1 MIMRNL
7 SLALGIAA
15 VALATPV
22 HALPITP
29 ALDGTGTRVNQQGNT
44 FNISGGSRAGN
55 NQFHSFQ
62 NFGLNQQQVANFISN
77 PQTQNILARVVGGNA
92 SIINGLMQVT
102 GSNANLY
109 LINPAGI
116 VFGPNASLNVPSAFT
131 ATTANSIGIGNGW
144 FNANGSNN
152 YASLTGTPNSFVFN
166 TTSSGSIVNT
176 ANLNNNQGISLIGGN
191 VINTGNINAPVIT
204 LAAVPGNNLVRISQ
218 PGHILSLEV
227 VLPQDQNITPLD
239 LPRLLSGQSLPGIN
253 GNGETVQVGRVIVPA
268 GRGTNIITGNLNA
281 AGNTGGTINVL
292 GDRVA
297 LLNAY
302 LNASGVNGGGTIR
315 IGGEY
320 KGGGVN
326 PFNSQITY
334 VGANTFLNADA
345 LDSGNGGRVIVWADD
360 TTNFYGNIFAR
371 GGGNGGNGGFA
382 EVSGKINL
390 TFAGNANLSA
400 PFGITG
406 TLLLDPTNITINAGP
421 DALGTCALPTITLV
435 CGPGA
440 ITIST
445 ATLNAQVADIALNA
459 TGNINFLAPVNIAA
473 PGVSLTANAGGQ
485 ITVNSN
491 IFTNGGNI
499 NFNSVSNGGIPA
511 VDMDNAVIN
520 ANGGNIAF
528 TATSGGA
535 LQTAQVFNLINN
547 SQLLTSGAG
556 NITLT
561 NTIGTQPIQTALRLA
576 PASIIRVVNGIINL
590 DLRSNTTS
598 PVILASPGSLVE
610 AIGNGRIQTNLI
622 NQGDV
627 ISVPAFGSVA
637 ELAGTF
643 RTNSGRID
651 ITATHNGNNP
661 DRAVFRLP
669 NTGLIESSSGVINI
683 QATGNGTGRGAI
695 EIGGNIRNDS
705 GSTTIRANQT
715 NGSNAAI
722 VTTSSST
729 VQSRGSGGITIEAST
744 ANNSTAAILDG
755 EISTG
760 GGGINVRTNGSLVN
774 GFLRTVGGAVNVA
787 INNGSTSASSGSLP
801 LTIGTQSTGNG
812 GNITISVPD
821 GTIDLGIL
829 NSSAG
834 GNGGNISITGLG
846 DINTSNIITI
856 SGGVGG
862 NAGGLFIISSNGGIN
877 AASPILT
884 ISGNGRGGNVDL
896 FALGDIR
903 VGQINA
909 SGITGGAI
917 SLSGNSLFTNGD
929 IQTSRNYIDLFG
941 RPVNLYGSTN
951 FIAQE
956 VRNAFSFNSGVD
968 GSYDL
973 GILAPKIGVA
983 IDPMNPIGF
992 LGIGN
997 VNDSRLRNV
1006 LIDGGIDVSNSGS
1019 NGGRVDIRA
1028 TGSVGIQGNI
1038 NVSGT
1043 GDGGNVIINGSNIRV
1058 DGYINAQGGI
1068 NGGNVFTDSQ
1078 SLQISSTFVDRNG
1091 TTASISATG
1100 GTASPGRVILNLLNS
1115 PLPFVLGDPT
1125 SNGTAGLIA
1134 NGSGSDNII
1143 PQATYSNRQTQD
1155 SGRLDI
1161 VLPCLV
1167 TGGCAPTSTPS
1178 PLPTP
1183 PPLPTPSP
1191 LPTPPPLPT
1200 PSPLPTPP
1208 PPIGILREFLR
1219 LLGLQGRN
1227 NLVRYSGEEGFQR
1240 YDIVLDPLFTSFTA
1254 IWNRPSS
1261 ILTTPVNIA
1270 LQPVELPVSYYL
1282 NLPRSGF
1289 DGSSVTVGRIQD
1301 MPEQTLRAE
1310 VFIGTPPTRAPE
1322 NFPNI
1327 PLILGQQAITNL
1339 NTNAELAVEQIDR
1352 VLSQQFIQYADGDY
1366 EFVSFANIQ
1375 ASLKAIKEQTGKTAV
1390 VVYAITF
1397 GGNLRLILVRPE
1409 GPPRVESEIKQRDGE
1424 TVKKVHID
1432 RSVRDLLRDLDLNA
1446 EMVPDQYRNKAGEL
1460 HDWLI
1465 KPIDSELERLK
1476 VDNLIYIMDGGLRQI
1491 PLPVLYDKEK
1501 GQHLIEKYSIGT
1513 APSMGFM
1520 NREYRSF
1527 VDNAEVLA
1535 MGATNFPETGQSP
1548 LFHTDLELRSIQT
1561 RIGMQK
1567 VSRFFED
1574 QFDRNSLE
1582 SEARKERYKVV
1593 HLATHARFQSYDK
1606 ATIYTHREPVDMDS
1620 FRRIRDKKL
1629 PIELLVL
1636 SACET
1641 AGDQGRIDLDTEI
1654 GFAGVAVRTHSKS
1667 VLASLGR
1674 VNDRATMVL
1683 MDRFYENLVKP
1694 ETKLKAEALR
1704 QAQLAMLRG
1713 EVYVKD
1719 GSLYYSN
1726 GKCLERPD
1734 GGCEML
1740 PFERNPMN
1748 QANADFKHPRYWA
1761 LFTMVGSPW

>member
-7 SLALGIAA
+7 SPALGLVA

-29 ALDGTGTRVNQQGNT
+29 ALDGTGTRVSQQGNT
-44 FNISGGSRAGN
+44 FNIDGGSRAGA

-109 LINPAGI
+109 LINPVGI
-116 VFGPNASLNVPSAFT
+116 VFGSNASLNVPSAFT
-131 ATTANSIGIGNGW
+131 ATTANSIGIGNAW
-144 FNANGSNN
+144 LNANGSNN
-152 YASLTGTPNSFVFN
+152 YASLTGNPNSFVFN

-176 ANLNNNQGISLIGGN
+176 ANLNSTQGISLIGGN
-191 VINTGNINAPVIT
+191 VINAGNINAPVIT
-204 LAAVPGNNLVRISQ
+204 LAAVPGTNLVRISQ

-227 VLPQDQNITPLD
+227 VLTQDQNIAPLD
-239 LPRLLSGQSLPGIN
+239 LPRLLSGQSLPGISS
-253 GNGETVQVGRVIVPA
+253 NGETVQVGGVIIPA
-268 GRGTNIITGNLNA
+268 GRGTNITTGNLNA
-281 AGNTGGTINVL
+281 AGNRGETINIL

-334 VGANTFLNADA
+334 VDTNTFLNADA
-345 LDSGNGGRVIVWADD
+345 LNSGNGGRVIVWADN

-371 GGGNGGNGGFA
+371 GGRNGGNGGFA

-400 PFGITG
+400 PFGIAG
-406 TLLLDPTNITINAGP
+406 TLLLDPTNIVINAGP
-421 DALGTCALPTITLV
+421 DALGTCALPTVTLV

-445 ATLNAQVADIALNA
+445 ATLNAQVANVTLNA
-459 TGNINFLAPVNIAA
+459 AGNIDFLAAVNIAA
-473 PGVSLTANAGGQ
+473 PGVGLTANAGAQ
-485 ITVNSN
+485 ITINSN
-491 IFTNGGNI
+491 ISTNGGDI

-511 VDMDNAVIN
+511 VAMNNAVIN

-535 LQTAQVFNLINN
+535 LQTAQIFNLIN

-561 NTIGTQPIQTALRLA
+561 NTIGNQPIQTALRLD
-576 PASIIRVVNGIINL
+576 PTSVIRVVNGIINL

-598 PVILASPGSLVE
+598 PTILASPGSLVE
-610 AIGNGRIQTNLI
+610 ATGNGRIQTNLI
-622 NQGDV
+622 NQGNV
-627 ISVPAFGSVA
+627 INVPAFGSVA

-643 RTNSGRID
+643 RANSGRID

-683 QATGNGTGRGAI
+683 QATGNGAGRGAI
-695 EIGGNIRNDS
+695 EIGGNIGNDS

-715 NGSNAAI
+715 SSSNAAI

-729 VQSRGSGGITIEAST
+729 VQSRGSGGVTIEAST

-755 EISTG
+755 EIRTG

-774 GFLRTVGGAVNVA
+774 GFLSTVGGAVNVTV
-787 INNGSTSASSGSLP
+787 NNGSTSASSGSLP

-812 GNITISVPD
+812 GNITIRVPD

-877 AASPILT
+877 ATSLIRT
-884 ISGNGRGGNVDL
+884 ISGNGQGGNVDL
-896 FALGDIR
+896 FALQDIK
-903 VGQINA
+903 VGQIDA

-929 IQTSRNYIDLFG
+929 IRTIRNYIDLFG

-956 VRNAFSFNSGVD
+956 VRNTFSFNSGVD
-968 GSYDL
+968 GGYDL
-973 GILAPKIGVA
+973 GILAPTIGVA
-983 IDPMNPIGF
+983 IDLMNPTGF

-997 VNDSRLRNV
+997 VNNSRLRNV
-1006 LIDGGIDVSNSGS
+1006 SIGGGIDVSNSGGD
-1019 NGGRVDIRA
+1019 GGYVDIRA
-1028 TGSVGIQGNI
+1028 TGSVGVQGNI

-1043 GDGGNVIINGSNIRV
+1043 GNGGNVIINGSNIRV
-1058 DGYINAQGGI
+1058 DGYINAGGGI

-1078 SLQISSTFVDRNG
+1078 SLQISGTLVDRNG

-1100 GTASPGRVILNLLNS
+1100 GTSSPGRIILNLLNS
-1115 PLPFVLGDPT
+1115 PLPFVVGDPT
-1125 SNGTAGLIA
+1125 DNGTAGLIT
-1134 NGSGSDNII
+1134 NSSGSGNII

-1161 VLPCLV
+1161 VLPCLIP
-1167 TGGCAPTSTPS
+1167 GGCT
-1178 PLPTP
+1178 TP
-1183 PPLPTPSP
+1183 PPTPATPTPLEVLS
-1191 LPTPPPLPT
+1191 
-1200 PSPLPTPP
+1200 
-1208 PPIGILREFLR
+1208 EFLR
-1219 LLGLQGRN
+1219 LLGLAPQVRN
-1227 NLVRYSGEEGFQR
+1227 NPVSYSGEERFQR
-1240 YDIVLDPLFTSFTA
+1240 YNIFLDPLFTSFT
-1254 IWNRPSS
+1254 ISWNNRSS
-1261 ILTTPVNIA
+1261 GILTIPVDIV
-1270 LQPVELPVSYYL
+1270 LYPVELPVSDYL

-1289 DGSSVTVGRIQD
+1289 AGSSVTIGQILNPSERS
-1301 MPEQTLRAE
+1301 RSE
-1310 VFIGTPPTRAPE
+1310 VFRNTLSIPPSITESP
-1322 NFPNI
+1322 NFPSI
-1327 PLILGQQAITNL
+1327 PYVLGQQAISNL
-1339 NTNAELAVEQIDR
+1339 DTNAELAVEQIDQ
-1352 VLSQQFIQYADGDY
+1352 VLSQQFIQYTDGDY

-1409 GPPRVESEIKQRDGE
+1409 GPPLTENEIKQRDGRL
-1424 TVKKVHID
+1424 VRKMHID
-1432 RSVRDLLRDLDLNA
+1432 RSVRDLYNDLTKAD
-1446 EMVPDQYRNKAGEL
+1446 DIRYRQKAIEL
-1460 HDWLI
+1460 YDWLV
-1465 KPIDSELERLK
+1465 KPVAGELERLK

-1491 PLPVLYDKEK
+1491 PLAVLYDKDK
-1501 GQHLIEKYSIGT
+1501 DQYLIEKYSVGT
-1513 APSMGFM
+1513 APSMGLM
-1520 NREYRSF
+1520 NREYRPFS
-1527 VDNAEVLA
+1527 DKIEVLA
-1535 MGATNFPETGQSP
+1535 MGSTNFPGTMLSRIP
-1548 LFHTDLELRSIQT
+1548 HTDLELRSIQT

-1582 SEARKERYKVV
+1582 SEVRRARYGVV
-1593 HLATHARFQSYDK
+1593 HLATHARFQSYDN
-1606 ATIYTHREPVDMDS
+1606 ATIYTHRETVGMDS
-1620 FRRIRDKKL
+1620 FRRIRDKKI

-1641 AGDQGRIDLDTEI
+1641 AGDQGRIDLYTEI

-1667 VLASLGR
+1667 ALASLWR

-1683 MDRFYENLVKP
+1683 MDRFYKNLVKP
-1694 ETKLKAEALR
+1694 ETKLKTEALR

-1726 GKCLERPD
+1726 GECLKKSD
-1734 GGCEML
+1734 GGCEIL
-1740 PFERNPMN
+1740 PSDGNYGN
-1748 QANADFKHPRYWA
+1748 QANTDFKNPYYWA
-1761 LFTMVGSPW
+1761 GFTMVGSPW